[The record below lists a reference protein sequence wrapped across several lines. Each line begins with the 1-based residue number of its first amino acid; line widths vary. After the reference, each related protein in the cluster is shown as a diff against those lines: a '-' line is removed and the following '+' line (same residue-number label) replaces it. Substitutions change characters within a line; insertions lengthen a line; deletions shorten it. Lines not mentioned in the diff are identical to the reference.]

1 MSLQLL
7 ENKALS
13 RDIIR
18 KSAPLLAEIT
28 IWKSQVRTGT
38 IKNTDFLPGAA
49 YVLADGSSINSA
61 RFLLRSL
68 KIGQRRVPE
77 VAASVGPVASSLL
90 LGQSFLEKLGAWGID
105 NQRHVLT
112 LGMQGERK

>member
-1 MSLQLL
+1 MSGPRFLYNLTAPRL
-7 ENKALS
+7 GVELS
-13 RDIIR
+13 R
-18 KSAPLLAEIT
+18 T
-28 IWKSQVRTGT
+28 VT

-49 YVLADGSSINSA
+49 YVLADGSSINSE

-68 KIGQRRVPE
+68 KIGQRRVTD